1 MVQHSD
7 GPGTI
12 SSVLFECQQISATL
26 STEKLF
32 SPDLFLP
39 HKFSSLFSWADR
51 CTRFI
56 WPLTS
61 GSRCELTSGL
71 EGRCCEVR
79 GAALLLNSAS
89 LFGIWCKRSDAP
101 QPMIRTPKPKRTITE
116 WCKIWEK
123 SGGNS
128 ALKREYFQNL
138 WKAVWMNQSCL
149 CCFLVWP
156 DTPLQV
162 TLQKRNKRYES
173 LQVATSTWVRHEP
186 GRNAPPQL
194 AAGFVL
200 LWALSNRCPSCEQQ
214 GKPQG
219 CPPTSSAFSPDNQRQ
234 HSFLI
239 RSYWKS
245 RDSVLLRRWQCML
258 RFSVNSAVLDGLK
271 MTV

>member
-1 MVQHSD
+1 MYQVHLTTELWLPMWVNFWLGRPILWSTGCCFVTEQC
-7 GPGTI
+7 I
-12 SSVLFECQQISATL
+12 SFWYLMQKIG
-26 STEKLF
+26 
-32 SPDLFLP
+32 
-39 HKFSSLFSWADR
+39 
-51 CTRFI
+51 CTTANDTDTKNKI
-56 WPLTS
+56 
-61 GSRCELTSGL
+61 
-71 EGRCCEVR
+71 
-79 GAALLLNSAS
+79 
-89 LFGIWCKRSDAP
+89 
-101 QPMIRTPKPKRTITE
+101 KRTITE

-138 WKAVWMNQSCL
+138 WKAVWINQSCL
-149 CCFLVWP
+149 CCFLVWS

-186 GRNAPPQL
+186 GRNASPQL

-245 RDSVLLRRWQCML
+245 RDSMLLHRWQCML